1 MKTLPRLAAVF
12 AAAAFAA
19 GCASPP
25 PPPPPP
31 VATIGGALSSSLTA
45 SVAATAETKGAEA
58 LLAPVLAAVR
68 EELARVGYR
77 LETET
82 PDVTVA
88 VRVSAEILGRSG
100 PKRELRGTFS
110 LVADV
115 PVRDGMKLG
124 SGSISVENEDLLGEE
139 AARADL
145 LRRALPRVR
154 RWIAENARPE
164 DTGLLALDLRVSCVT
179 DAPDEDAARFGAFEK
194 AVAGT
199 DGVESFLPTHR
210 DDGARQRKY
219 RAVVRRASFPPG
231 RFLETIAAAHPEL
244 ELAPSSN
251 NP

>member
-25 PPPPPP
+25 PQPPPP
-31 VATIGGALSSSLTA
+31 VEIIVGSLPSSLTA
-45 SVAATAETKGAEA
+45 SVVATAETKTAEG
-58 LLAPVLAAVR
+58 LLAPALAAVR
-68 EELARVGYR
+68 EEFARIGYRIEAESPDVLIVLRVSDRILARR
-77 LETET
+77 E
-82 PDVTVA
+82 A
-88 VRVSAEILGRSG
+88 
-100 PKRELRGTFS
+100 KREFEGTFS
-110 LVADV
+110 VDASV
-115 PVRDGMKLG
+115 PVRHDMKLA
-124 SGSISVENEDLLGEE
+124 SESFSVQNEDIASVE
-139 AARADL
+139 AAQANL
-145 LRRALPRVR
+145 LRRALPRLR
-154 RWIAENARPE
+154 RWIVENARPE